1 MIDLSNETIVHV
13 KKGPIEY
20 LQFRKLLEYGD
31 KISHCYTLKGNNNNY
46 KEIEKDNY
54 SLLCKDLG
62 LDYEYLTK
70 VKGQA
75 HSSFVEIVE
84 EKKET
89 HEGVDGLITN
99 KNKIS
104 LALVFA
110 DCTPIL
116 FYDPVKNAI
125 GNVHSGWRGTIQK
138 IGQIGAKKMLDTFGC
153 NKENLLCFIGPCIQK
168 CHFEVEEDV
177 KEIFEKTFS
186 YLLSSKEYIVMTE
199 KKEDKQKFFLDTNI
213 INRKLL
219 EEIGIPS
226 KNIIESNICTVCNSD
241 YMHSYRADGN
251 KSGRN
256 TAIIGLK
263 N

>member
-1 MIDLSNETIVHV
+1 MIDLSNETMVHIR
-13 KKGPIEY
+13 KGSIEY
-20 LQFRKLLEYGD
+20 LQFRKLIEYGD
-31 KISHCYTLKGNNNNY
+31 KISHCYTLKGDNNNY

-54 SLLCKDLG
+54 PMLCKELE

-70 VKGQA
+70 VKSQT
-75 HSSFVEIVE
+75 HSNFVEIVKDKYE
-84 EKKET
+84 V

-116 FYDPVKNAI
+116 FFDPVKNAI
-125 GNVHSGWRGTIQK
+125 GNIHSGWRGTVQK
-138 IGQIGAKKMLDTFGC
+138 IAQIGAIKMMETYDC

-168 CHFEVEEDV
+168 CHFEVGEDV
-177 KEIFEKTFS
+177 KDIFENNFS
-186 YLLSSKEYIVMTE
+186 YLLSSKDFIE
-199 KKEDKQKFFLDTNI
+199 KSEKGKDGQKYFINTNI

-219 EEIGIPS
+219 EEVGIAS
-226 KNIIESNICTVCNSD
+226 KNIIESNICTVCNCD
-241 YMHSYRADGN
+241 NMHSYRAEGN

-256 TAIIGLK
+256 TAIIGLR
-263 N
+263 